1 MTLQRFSYV
10 KSSFYRVFLTLMNF
24 DNLLRTDLSETIR
37 FEPWESHLNR
47 IESYGVRFKRSNLVR
62 FGPSKTVDKTE
73 WDGLDYL
80 LVFLIIIKL
89 KFYCMRKLLK
99 FCVCTISYRL
109 NCVQAWWTWL
119 RIWRT
124 VTYRLIT

>member
-47 IESYGVRFKRSNLVR
+47 IELYEIRLNGPIRSNLVR

-73 WDGLDYL
+73 WDGLD
-80 LVFLIIIKL
+80 
-89 KFYCMRKLLK
+89 
-99 FCVCTISYRL
+99 
-109 NCVQAWWTWL
+109 
-119 RIWRT
+119 
-124 VTYRLIT
+124 